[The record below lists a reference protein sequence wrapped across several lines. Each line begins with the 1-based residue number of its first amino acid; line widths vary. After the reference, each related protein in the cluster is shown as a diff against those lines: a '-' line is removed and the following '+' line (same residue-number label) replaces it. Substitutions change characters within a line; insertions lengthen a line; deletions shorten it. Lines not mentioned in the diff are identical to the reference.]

1 MSKADPVD
9 VAKAVKKAGD
19 KTLSRTTTVKFSR
32 FVREYVT
39 LKAAWNES
47 IDSTLRRLLGLPP
60 QEEA

>member
-9 VAKAVKKAGD
+9 VAKALKKASD

-32 FVREYVT
+32 ELREYVT

-47 IDSTLRRLLGLPP
+47 IDSTLRRLLGFPP
-60 QEEA
+60 ASEA